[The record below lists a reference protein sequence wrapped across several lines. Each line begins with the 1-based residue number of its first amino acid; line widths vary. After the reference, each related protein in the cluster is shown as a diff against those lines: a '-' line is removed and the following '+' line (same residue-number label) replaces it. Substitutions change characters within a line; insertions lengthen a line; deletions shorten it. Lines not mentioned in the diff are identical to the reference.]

1 MLRVKL
7 KLCATA
13 GKLFKSIIFE
23 KFHSKHLSLFDK
35 YCDTNSVQTNSFST
49 HHLSNL
55 AQAGPKNSK
64 SRLTKS
70 SSRKCFCKSNLACFY
85 LPESYVRGPAPTVI
99 ETTFRENL
107 YELMRGSNKFVH
119 SAPQAQPIFWA
130 GQ

>member
-55 AQAGPKNSK
+55 AQAGPNNSK
-64 SRLTKS
+64 SSSRLTKAVAENAFVS
-70 SSRKCFCKSNLACFY
+70 QI
-85 LPESYVRGPAPTVI
+85 LPVSICLRVMGE
-99 ETTFRENL
+99 
-107 YELMRGSNKFVH
+107 
-119 SAPQAQPIFWA
+119 
-130 GQ
+130 GQHQL